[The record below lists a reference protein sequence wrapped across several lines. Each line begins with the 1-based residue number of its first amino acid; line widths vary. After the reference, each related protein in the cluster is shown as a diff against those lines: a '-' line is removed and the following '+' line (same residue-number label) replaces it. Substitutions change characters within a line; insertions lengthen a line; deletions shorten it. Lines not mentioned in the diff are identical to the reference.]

1 MKKLIAL
8 ILAVCMLAGCQLAS
22 EEKKEDPHQDKLV
35 GVFVTFEPM
44 ELGFDIEGWIE
55 DNGITDG
62 AEISMEESLQ
72 YQ

>member
-22 EEKKEDPHQDKLV
+22 EEKTEVPYQDKLV

-44 ELGFDIEGWIE
+44 DLGFDIEGWI
-55 DNGITDG
+55 
-62 AEISMEESLQ
+62 
-72 YQ
+72 